1 MRYTFKKQFIRFRTA
16 NIAIKELEKNNLA
29 QICIS
34 NY

>member
-16 NIAIKELEKNNLA
+16 NIAIKELEKNKLP

-34 NY
+34 NS